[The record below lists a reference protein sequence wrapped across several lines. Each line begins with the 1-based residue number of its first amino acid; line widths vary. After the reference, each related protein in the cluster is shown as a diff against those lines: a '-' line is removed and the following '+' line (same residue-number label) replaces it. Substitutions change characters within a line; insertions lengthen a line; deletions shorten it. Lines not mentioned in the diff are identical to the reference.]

1 MTWADV
7 QVSQSIYRG
16 PQCVHTVTH
25 ETAHAIGF
33 LGHTDD
39 GGLMDPDGGNG
50 NITSLVSGVLRDLYH
65 FSPGTVVT
73 AQAKR
78 LGLQRSGG
86 KNVMT
91 FVYYPVRR

>member
-1 MTWADV
+1 MTW
-7 QVSQSIYRG
+7 
-16 PQCVHTVTH
+16 PQ
-25 ETAHAIGF
+25 APIGWSAERQ
-33 LGHTDD
+33 GVRR
-39 GGLMDPDGGNG
+39 GGL
-50 NITSLVSGVLRDLYH
+50 RELYH